1 MSTTAASDTGAGARV
16 PAYEYLT
23 HWRLAA
29 PIERVWQ
36 ALVEVEQWPCWWPY
50 VRRVQALRTGD
61 ADGLGAIHR
70 IVWSS
75 RLPYGFTLDVEGI
88 ESQHQR
94 LLRGRATGDLEG
106 EGLWRLLPEA
116 DGAVT
121 AVSYTWRLD
130 LNTRWMRMAAPLMAP
145 VFRWNHEGVMRGGGE
160 GLARYL
166 DVRLLDGG

>member
-1 MSTTAASDTGAGARV
+1 MKANVDGSSSGADPGA
-16 PAYEYLT
+16 PAYEYVT

-29 PIERVWQ
+29 PLERVWK
-36 ALVEVEQWPCWWPY
+36 ALVEVEEWPRWWPY
-50 VRRVQALRTGD
+50 VRQVQTLRTGD
-61 ADGLGAIHR
+61 ADGLGAIRR

-88 ESQHQR
+88 ESQRGR
-94 LLRGRATGDLEG
+94 LLRARATGDLEG
-106 EGLWRLLPEA
+106 EGLWLLQPEA

-121 AVSYTWRLD
+121 AVDYTWRLD
-130 LNTRWMRMAAPLMAP
+130 LNTRWMRTVAPLMAP

-166 DVRLLDGG
+166 GGRLL